1 PVVVLNRRVAGLDS
15 VTPDFGHGMGQ
26 ALTHL
31 AENGIRTVTYVAGPV
46 NSWSDGERWRAARV
60 AARQHGLQ
68 IQRHGPF
75 APTTAG
81 GEQAFE
87 ELRDSLP
94 HAVVCYNDLVAFG
107 FLISALR
114 AGIRVPGELSVMGH
128 DDIQLSRLVGGGL
141 TTLVS
146 PKRAQGRA
154 AVERLVRRSEDPSAP
169 RTPGEGTLPVRLVPR
184 GPPGPRSAGRWSPPH
199 RQPVTTCG
207 IRRGALRGW
216 RHEQRRLRAAPRPSP
231 SRRSHRPR
239 DRPRTL
245 RAREGPADRLAP
257 RARRPPAAARR
268 RALPRP
274 DLAVHHARPLRQP
287 PDARPRRGPRG
298 SRRGPGPAGRGR
310 LPQGLAPAG
319 RALARLCR
327 HAVPLLDGARVPRGL
342 RPGDR
347 AEPAH

>member
-1 PVVVLNRRVAGLDS
+1 MADKRVTIYDVAKEAGVAPSTVSRAFSRPGRVSAATHAKVMEAAKELEYRTEAPPSQERGERHHRLGIEVPDLTNPYFAELVSGMQEAAHEQDFLLLLLDTVEDEVRERSSLESAIGVVDGIVLAGTRLSDATLNHLTKRIPVVVLNRRVAGLDS
-15 VTPDFGHGMGQ
+15 VTPDFEHGMGQ

-154 AVERLVRRSEDPSAP
+154 AVERLVRRIENPSAH
-169 RTPGEGTLPVRLVPR
+169 RTPVEGTLPVRLVPR
-184 GPPGPRSAGRWSPPH
+184 GTTGPREAGR
-199 RQPVTTCG
+199 
-207 IRRGALRGW
+207 
-216 RHEQRRLRAAPRPSP
+216 
-231 SRRSHRPR
+231 
-239 DRPRTL
+239 
-245 RAREGPADRLAP
+245 
-257 RARRPPAAARR
+257 
-268 RALPRP
+268 
-274 DLAVHHARPLRQP
+274 
-287 PDARPRRGPRG
+287 
-298 SRRGPGPAGRGR
+298 
-310 LPQGLAPAG
+310 
-319 RALARLCR
+319 
-327 HAVPLLDGARVPRGL
+327 
-342 RPGDR
+342 
-347 AEPAH
+347 